1 MEGAAEV
8 HAAPTDTERLM
19 SRHPHAPG
27 TLSLLGRARA
37 ERRARRTLAHEL
49 ADYATPAERD
59 ELEMLIEAT
68 GTADDEAVRILHA
81 QAQARLFRVG

>member
-1 MEGAAEV
+1 
-8 HAAPTDTERLM
+8 M

-37 ERRARRTLAHEL
+37 RRARRTLAHEL

-68 GTADDEAVRILHA
+68 GTADDEAVRILRA
-81 QAQARLFRVG
+81 QAQAQLFRVG